1 MGGLLYK
8 DFVAI
13 RGKKLI
19 LITGI
24 ALVLFTILR
33 VVFPGSREIPGV
45 MAKNDDGEVL
55 NMIDVFLWYG
65 EFCVLMV
72 GYGQVSASWYRT
84 SELDE
89 KNRVRNYFSSL
100 PLRKQTYVAEKYI
113 FTAITAYVWFSVYM
127 IWHIVFSAF
136 AGEGFL
142 LMDVSNLLVVM
153 ALPIFCFA
161 LLQAALNMPMLL
173 LLGREKTKLILTGI
187 VMTICMCVL
196 GFVLFGDVGALANWD
211 VKAFMEWIK
220 THDFEIV
227 LTTIIAPL
235 ITLVLYYLSY
245 RITASLWVKKEVA
258 ADE

>member
-19 LITGI
+19 TITGI
-24 ALVLFTILR
+24 ALVIYTFLR
-33 VVFPGSREIPGV
+33 VIFPGSLVIPEFT
-45 MAKNDDGEVL
+45 ATNDNGEVVS
-55 NMIDVFLWYG
+55 MFDVLFWYG
-65 EFCVLMV
+65 EFIVLIA
-72 GYGQVSASWYRT
+72 GYGQVNASWYRS

-142 LMDVSNLLVVM
+142 LMDVSNLLVGM

-196 GFVLFGDVGALANWD
+196 GFVLFGNVGALANWD

>member
-19 LITGI
+19 TITGI
-24 ALVLFTILR
+24 ALVIYTFLR
-33 VVFPGSREIPGV
+33 VIFPGSLVIPGFT
-45 MAKNDDGEVL
+45 ATNDNGEVVS
-55 NMIDVFLWYG
+55 MFDVLFWYG
-65 EFCVLMV
+65 EFIVLIA
-72 GYGQVSASWYRT
+72 GCGQVNASWYRS

-113 FTAITAYVWFSVYM
+113 FTTITAYVWFSVYM

-142 LMDVSNLLVVM
+142 LMDVSNLLVGM

-187 VMTICMCVL
+187 VMTICLGVL

-211 VKAFMEWIK
+211 VDAFMTWVKVHEF
-220 THDFEIV
+220 DLV
-227 LTTIIAPL
+227 LFTVVSPV
-235 ITLVLYYLSY
+235 ITLGLYYLSY
-245 RITASLWVKKEVA
+245 RITVSLWIRKEVA